1 MRIRLMKLF
10 ANHFTV
16 LRWLLRINSDT
27 SVQELKRIRRS
38 ICKMKGMDNVLHNSC
53 IIIDDAI
60 ASRLRRS

>member
-16 LRWLLRINSDT
+16 LRWLLRINSNT
-27 SVQELKRIRRS
+27 SVRELKRIKKS
-38 ICKMKGMDNVLHNSC
+38 LYKMKGMDKVLYNSN

>member
-1 MRIRLMKLF
+1 MKLF

>member
-1 MRIRLMKLF
+1 MKLF

-60 ASRLRRS
+60 ASRLRRN

>member
-1 MRIRLMKLF
+1 MKLF

-60 ASRLRRS
+60 ASKLRRS

>member
-1 MRIRLMKLF
+1 MKLF

-16 LRWLLRINSDT
+16 LRWLLRINSNT
-27 SVQELKRIRRS
+27 SVRELKRIKKS
-38 ICKMKGMDNVLHNSC
+38 LYKMKGMDKVLYNSN

>member
-16 LRWLLRINSDT
+16 LRWLLRINSNT
-27 SVQELKRIRRS
+27 SVRELKRIKKS
-38 ICKMKGMDNVLHNSC
+38 LYKMKGMDNVLHNSC

-60 ASRLRRS
+60 ASKLRRS